1 MAITNRFKD
10 LNDFLKGHTIKKG
23 ETGDDRPITHTKIG
37 SRALKIYGGCYHIPD
52 EDKPEFYRH
61 YYSHI
66 YEKKKMEYLTET
78 QVENGPIVVDLDFR
92 YPTNIKSK
100 QHSEEHIHDLME
112 KYLEYMNGMLE
123 ITEKPIPV
131 YVFEKQKVNTD
142 NEKYTKDGIHIMI
155 ESKWIIF

>member
-1 MAITNRFKD
+1 
-10 LNDFLKGHTIKKG
+10 
-23 ETGDDRPITHTKIG
+23 
-37 SRALKIYGGCYHIPD
+37 
-52 EDKPEFYRH
+52 
-61 YYSHI
+61 
-66 YEKKKMEYLTET
+66 MEYLTET

-92 YPTNIKSK
+92 YRSDVKSK
-100 QHSEEHIHDLME
+100 QHGEEHIHDLME

-155 ESKWIIF
+155 GVKMDHILHYTQQQLL